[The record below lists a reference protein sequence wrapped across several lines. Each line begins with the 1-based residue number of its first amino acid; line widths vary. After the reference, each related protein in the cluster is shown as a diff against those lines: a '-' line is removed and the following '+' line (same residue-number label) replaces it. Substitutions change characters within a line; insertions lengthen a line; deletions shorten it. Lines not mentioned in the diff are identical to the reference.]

1 MRMKFEINEIENA
14 KLIMS
19 RDADALL
26 AMLSGNEIVDTVE
39 IADNVLFDLDENGR
53 VVCIEI
59 MNIGD
64 AEEINKKSSLL
75 MEIDVEKLKQKR
87 RLGDKKE
94 KEEKD

>member
-1 MRMKFEINEIENA
+1 MKFEINEIENA

-19 RDADALL
+19 RDSDALL

-39 IADNVLFDLDENGR
+39 VADNILFDLDENGR

-64 AEEINKKSSLL
+64 AEEINKKNSLL
-75 MEIDVEKLKQKR
+75 MEIDVEEAKQKR
-87 RLGDKKE
+87 RLGNKKE

>member
-1 MRMKFEINEIENA
+1 MKFEINEIENA

-19 RDADALL
+19 RDSDALL

-39 IADNVLFDLDENGR
+39 VADNVLFDLDEKGR

-64 AEEINKKSSLL
+64 AEEINKENLLL
-75 MEIDVEKLKQKR
+75 MEIDVEEVKR
-87 RLGDKKE
+87 RRRGDKKE
-94 KEEKD
+94 EQE

>member
-1 MRMKFEINEIENA
+1 MKFEINEIENS

-19 RDADALL
+19 RDSDALL

-39 IADNVLFDLDENGR
+39 VADNILFDLDENGR

-64 AEEINKKSSLL
+64 AEEINKKNSLL
-75 MEIDVEKLKQKR
+75 MEIDVEEAKQKR
-87 RLGDKKE
+87 RLGNKKE

>member
-1 MRMKFEINEIENA
+1 MKFEINEIENS

-39 IADNVLFDLDENGR
+39 VADNILFDLDENGR

-64 AEEINKKSSLL
+64 AEEINKKNSLL
-75 MEIDVEKLKQKR
+75 MEIDVEEAKQKR
-87 RLGDKKE
+87 RLGNKKE

>member
-1 MRMKFEINEIENA
+1 MKFEINEIENA

-19 RDADALL
+19 RDSDALL

-39 IADNVLFDLDENGR
+39 VADNILFDLDENGR

-64 AEEINKKSSLL
+64 AEEINKKNSLL
-75 MEIDVEKLKQKR
+75 MEIDVEELKQKR
-87 RLGDKKE
+87 RLGNKKE

>member
-1 MRMKFEINEIENA
+1 MEFEINEIENA

-26 AMLSGNEIVDTVE
+26 AMLSNNKIADTVE
-39 IADNVLFDLDENGR
+39 IADNVLFDLDEKGR

-59 MNIGD
+59 MNVGD
-64 AEEINKKSSLL
+64 AEEINKKNSLL
-75 MEIDVEKLKQKR
+75 MEIDVEELKQKR
-87 RLGDKKE
+87 RGDKKE

>member
-1 MRMKFEINEIENA
+1 MKFEINEIENA

-26 AMLSGNEIVDTVE
+26 AMLSNNKIADTVE
-39 IADNVLFDLDENGR
+39 IADNVLFDLDEKGR

-59 MNIGD
+59 MNVGD
-64 AEEINKKSSLL
+64 AEEINKKNSLL
-75 MEIDVEKLKQKR
+75 MEIDVEELKQKR
-87 RLGDKKE
+87 RGDKKE

>member
-19 RDADALL
+19 RDSDALL

-39 IADNVLFDLDENGR
+39 VADNVLFDLDEKGR

-64 AEEINKKSSLL
+64 AEEINEKSSLL
-75 MEIDVEKLKQKR
+75 I
-87 RLGDKKE
+87 
-94 KEEKD
+94 

>member
-1 MRMKFEINEIENA
+1 MKFEINEIENA

-26 AMLSGNEIVDTVE
+26 AMLSNAKIADTVE

-59 MNIGD
+59 MNVGD
-64 AEEINKKSSLL
+64 AKKINKKNSLL
-75 MEIDVEKLKQKR
+75 MEIDVDELKQKR
-87 RLGDKKE
+87 RGDKKE

>member
-1 MRMKFEINEIENA
+1 MKFEINEIENA

-39 IADNVLFDLDENGR
+39 VADNVLFDLDEKGR

-64 AEEINKKSSLL
+64 AEEINKENLLL
-75 MEIDVEKLKQKR
+75 MEIDVEEVKR
-87 RLGDKKE
+87 RRRGDKKE
-94 KEEKD
+94 EQE